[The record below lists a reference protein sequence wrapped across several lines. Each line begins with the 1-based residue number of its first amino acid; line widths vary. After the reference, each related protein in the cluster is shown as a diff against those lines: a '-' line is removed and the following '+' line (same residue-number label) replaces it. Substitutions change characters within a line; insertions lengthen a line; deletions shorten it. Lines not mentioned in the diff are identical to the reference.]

1 MGVNVRVCGNGGACI
16 GECERMRV
24 CVGVIYPHGTSRMIS
39 LYTYMIVHVGLGV
52 LVVFKVA

>member
-1 MGVNVRVCGNGGACI
+1 MGVRV

-24 CVGVIYPHGTSRMIS
+24 CLGVIYPHGTSRMIS